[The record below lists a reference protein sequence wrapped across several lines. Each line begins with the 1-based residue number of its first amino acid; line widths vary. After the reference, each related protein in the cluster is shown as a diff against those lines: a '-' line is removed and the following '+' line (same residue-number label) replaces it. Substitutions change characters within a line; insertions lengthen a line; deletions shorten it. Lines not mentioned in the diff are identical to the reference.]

1 MPARVNWRD
10 SHPRVGGH
18 ARQSIRL
25 IAGHALHPLLGDEHE
40 VLLALEVAQVL
51 DGAVQLLQ
59 ILARRLIE
67 DIPRARVAVVPIE
80 RIKGAQ
86 AIALERADAW
96 RLERRHLTH
105 GWQSGRRKQRVDRRL
120 DVGRMI
126 CLKDPR
132 QAVGIEELVQ

>member
-1 MPARVNWRD
+1 MF
-10 SHPRVGGH
+10 
-18 ARQSIRL
+18 
-25 IAGHALHPLLGDEHE
+25 
-40 VLLALEVAQVL
+40 LALEVAQVL

-80 RIKGAQ
+80 RMKGAQ

-96 RLERRHLTH
+96 RLERRHPTH

-126 CLKDPR
+126 RLKDPR